1 MQIVDISSLIENI
14 LKLRLGTCAIKNNR
28 IHYNLNDE
36 YKILGFETYF
46 QNENEAAIN
55 FYPVQNTE
63 TGENIPEYCLIAVN
77 ESFHQARIFNILSTE
92 SVKFYL
98 EKIYLEYEKEVIKL
112 TPIVTV
118 FEDGVVV
125 IKYKNELDNT
135 DLNIKEYI
143 DQCINLGLHPID
155 RAYVSP
161 FLCKLL
167 ATSYNHTL
175 RTPFYKRWKLLKD
188 EKLHYKV
195 VDKNIKVFRS
205 ESESL
210 GLIEL
215 TRDTVSRD
223 TLSTSTQSLLNLF
236 AYLLSNPNSGIRY
249 LLFGQRKIIENGTY
263 WEGRPYIY
271 LLDFKGEC
279 STASE
284 NNKKFKNEFLSIIER
299 FTSDFRK
306 DRELVEDIRF
316 FDDASI
322 FFEKSACLKVLS
334 KKAKEIDVP
343 ENYISSHEAIAT
355 YIEYVYMLHRALL
368 QKIRQSHSVDE
379 VSALRWRANELA
391 SPQEIAASGEVRI
404 YSKNAWEKFGINDLK
419 AQINEAILISYD
431 EKQFKHE
438 KKGNVVNLAFAIL
451 FGLLAIPSVGKDIIA
466 PIWKTTN
473 FYYPANA
480 YENLYF
486 FLVTCLILVIMA
498 FLVLTSIRFFTKEK

>member
-1 MQIVDISSLIENI
+1 M
-14 LKLRLGTCAIKNNR
+14 
-28 IHYNLNDE
+28 
-36 YKILGFETYF
+36 
-46 QNENEAAIN
+46 
-55 FYPVQNTE
+55 
-63 TGENIPEYCLIAVN
+63 
-77 ESFHQARIFNILSTE
+77 
-92 SVKFYL
+92 
-98 EKIYLEYEKEVIKL
+98 
-112 TPIVTV
+112 
-118 FEDGVVV
+118 
-125 IKYKNELDNT
+125 
-135 DLNIKEYI
+135 
-143 DQCINLGLHPID
+143 
-155 RAYVSP
+155 
-161 FLCKLL
+161 
-167 ATSYNHTL
+167 
-175 RTPFYKRWKLLKD
+175 LKD

-223 TLSTSTQSLLNLF
+223 TLSTLTQSLLNLF

-438 KKGNVVNLAFAIL
+438 KKGNVV
-451 FGLLAIPSVGKDIIA
+451 
-466 PIWKTTN
+466 
-473 FYYPANA
+473 
-480 YENLYF
+480 
-486 FLVTCLILVIMA
+486 
-498 FLVLTSIRFFTKEK
+498 